1 MLVIMGVDP
10 VAEEE
15 DTGNWCGGGRNG
27 AWMNRSG
34 SRPEAGV
41 ERYPHLLSVRAGRA
55 GLSFKSSRREKGRTL
70 TGNPRD
76 LRRKRVRAS
85 SVVRRKGLDE
95 GGL

>member
-41 ERYPHLLSVRAGRA
+41 ERPHLLSVRA

-76 LRRKRVRAS
+76 LRRKRVRAYS

>member
-34 SRPEAGV
+34 SRSEAGV
-41 ERYPHLLSVRAGRA
+41 ERYPHLLSVRAGRS
-55 GLSFKSSRREKGRTL
+55 GRSVIQKFPPRERTYIDWESPRFTEE
-70 TGNPRD
+70 TGQGYI
-76 LRRKRVRAS
+76 VQ
-85 SVVRRKGLDE
+85 
-95 GGL
+95 